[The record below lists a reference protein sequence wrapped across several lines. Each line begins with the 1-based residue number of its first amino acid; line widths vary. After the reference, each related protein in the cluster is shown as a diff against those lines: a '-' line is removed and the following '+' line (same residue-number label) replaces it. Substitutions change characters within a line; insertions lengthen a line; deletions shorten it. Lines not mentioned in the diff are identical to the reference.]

1 MDLKDFCNTKVEK
14 TQNQK
19 IDIASNNQQLSSE
32 AEKTFEKYKNY
43 SSDELMAELIK
54 RTNEQKN
61 SGNLSPEKL
70 EQIYNTISS
79 VLPPEN
85 RQNLDRIFDRLK

>member
-19 IDIASNNQQLSSE
+19 IDIASNDSQLGSE
-32 AEKTFEKYKNY
+32 AKKTVDKYKNY
-43 SSDELMAELIK
+43 SSDELMTELIK
-54 RTNEQKN
+54 KTNEQKN
-61 SGNLSPEKL
+61 SGNLTPEKL
-70 EQIYNTISS
+70 QQIYNTIAS

-85 RQNLDRIFDRLK
+85 KQNLDRIFDRLK